1 MSFLSCQSVVDQI
14 RRITSSHCMGWEHW
28 LGFPLGRRGLMFC
41 SVWLVRIMVLTD
53 WLLCN
58 HIKGCKSPNGLGL
71 FFCIHTVEA
80 VFFPL
85 QLISYVLN
93 FHCRY
98 TETKTPPPP
107 ATKTYTE
114 TWCGPRQKWKTGW
127 PVQYHYFF
135 LFVDFPSSFSAASF
149 RIDWNNSKIKAPSW
163 W

>member
-1 MSFLSCQSVVDQI
+1 MSFLNCQSVVDQI

-98 TETKTPPPP
+98 TETKTPPSPSH
-107 ATKTYTE
+107 KNLHRNLVWSSTE
-114 TWCGPRQKWKTGW
+114 MEDWLARSVPLFLPFCGFSI
-127 PVQYHYFF
+127 FF
-135 LFVDFPSSFSAASF
+135 FCCQF
-149 RIDWNNSKIKAPSW
+149 
-163 W
+163 